1 MNRTPGSAPHGPDM
15 AAGAVTAVIA
25 LALLLLSLNF
35 PVLMQDV
42 GEADPLAPMHWW
54 EVGGTA
60 ATPALLVTQ
69 GLAIGALL
77 LSALWALWPT
87 PGAARTLG
95 LACLSATG
103 AGALLAITPTDQV
116 STPGSGYWLATT
128 ALAMLAVTGVRRVA
142 RLAWPAA
149 LGPVTSWITAALFGA
164 WALLFWELLVTGFGV
179 PRVLLPAPSAIAV
192 ALWEHAGTLG
202 GDLVQ
207 TVLKAVLVGYVL
219 GSGLGVATGIAI
231 DRLPFL
237 QRGLLPVAS
246 LSSTV
251 PLVGVAPIAV
261 MWFGF
266 DWPSKAAVVTLMT
279 FFPALISTLAGLQAS
294 GKLERELMHAY
305 AAGYQRTLLS
315 LRLPAAL
322 PFIFNALKVNATL
335 ALIGAIVAEFFGSPT
350 VGLGFRISTEASRLN
365 MPLVWAAIV
374 VAGVVG
380 SCLFALLAALERRVN
395 FWHPSVR
402 AAR

>member
-1 MNRTPGSAPHGPDM
+1 
-15 AAGAVTAVIA
+15 
-25 LALLLLSLNF
+25 
-35 PVLMQDV
+35 MQDV
-42 GEADPLAPMHWW
+42 GEADPLVPMRWW
-54 EVGGTA
+54 HVGGPTA
-60 ATPALLVTQ
+60 TTTLLLTQ
-69 GLAIGALL
+69 CTAIGTLL

-87 PGAARTLG
+87 PGATRS
-95 LACLSATG
+95 LALVALSGIG
-103 AGALLAITPTDQV
+103 AIALLAITPTDQV
-116 STPGSGYWLATT
+116 STPGSAYWLATA
-128 ALAMLAVTGVRRVA
+128 ALALLAVTGVRRVA
-142 RLAWPAA
+142 RLTLTTRTLRPLTGW
-149 LGPVTSWITAALFGA
+149 LTAAIFGA
-164 WALLFWELLVTGFGV
+164 WALLFWELLVTGFAV
-179 PRVLLPAPSAIAV
+179 PRVLLPSPSAIAL

-207 TVLKAVLVGYVL
+207 TVFKAVLAGYML
-219 GSGLGVATGIAI
+219 GSGLGVLTGIAI
-231 DRLPFL
+231 DRLPLL

-279 FFPALISTLAGLQAS
+279 FFPALVSTLAGLQAT

-315 LRLPAAL
+315 LRLPVAL

-350 VGLGFRISTEASRLN
+350 VGLGFRISTEAARLN

-374 VAGVVG
+374 VASVVG
-380 SCLFALLAALERRVN
+380 SLLFALLAALERRVN

-402 AAR
+402 VAR

>member
-1 MNRTPGSAPHGPDM
+1 MNSQSTSHRLEAV
-15 AAGAVTAVIA
+15 GAVAAVIA

-42 GEADPLAPMHWW
+42 GEADPLAPMRWW
-54 EVGGTA
+54 QVGGPS
-60 ATPALLVTQ
+60 ATTTLLFTQ

-77 LSALWALWPT
+77 LAALWALRST
-87 PGAARTLG
+87 PGTAATLG
-95 LACLSATG
+95 LVGVSGVG
-103 AGALLAITPTDQV
+103 AGALLVITPTDQV
-116 STPGSGYWLATT
+116 STPGSGYWLATM
-128 ALAMLAVTGVRRVA
+128 ALALLAVIGVRRVA
-142 RLAWPAA
+142 RLTWPAA
-149 LGPVTSWITAALFGA
+149 LGPLTAWVTAAVFGA
-164 WALLFWELLVTGFGV
+164 WALLFWELLVTGLAV
-179 PRVLLPAPSAIAV
+179 PRVLLPTPSAITA

-219 GSGLGVATGIAI
+219 GSGLGVLTGVAI
-231 DRLPFL
+231 DRLPLL

-266 DWPSKAAVVTLMT
+266 DWPSKAAVVALMT
-279 FFPALISTLAGLQAS
+279 FFPALVSTLAGLQAT

-305 AAGYQRTLLS
+305 AAGYRRTLLS

-350 VGLGFRISTEASRLN
+350 VGLGFRISTEAARLN

-374 VAGVVG
+374 VASVVG
-380 SCLFALLAALERRVN
+380 SILFALLAALERRVN

-402 AAR
+402 VAR

>member
-1 MNRTPGSAPHGPDM
+1 MSARTTSRQAE
-15 AAGAVTAVIA
+15 AIGAVAAVIA
-25 LALLLLSLNF
+25 LAMLLLSLNF

-42 GEADPLAPMHWW
+42 SEADPLAPMRWW
-54 EVGGTA
+54 QVGGAA
-60 ATPALLVTQ
+60 ATTSLLATQ
-69 GLAIGALL
+69 IVAIGALL
-77 LSALWALWPT
+77 MAALWALRPT
-87 PGAARTLG
+87 PSTTGTLG
-95 LACLSATG
+95 LVGLTALG
-103 AGALLAITPTDQV
+103 AGALLVITPTDQV

-128 ALAMLAVTGVRRVA
+128 ALALLAVIGVRRVA
-142 RLAWPAA
+142 RLSLSST
-149 LGPVTSWITAALFGA
+149 LGPITGWITAAVFGA
-164 WALLFWELLVTGFGV
+164 WALLFWELLVTGFAV
-179 PRVLLPAPSAIAV
+179 PRVLLPAPSAIAA

-207 TVLKAVLVGYVL
+207 TVLKAVLIGYVL
-219 GSGLGVATGIAI
+219 GSGLGVLTGIAI
-231 DRLPFL
+231 DRLPLL

-266 DWPSKAAVVTLMT
+266 DWPSKAAVVALMT
-279 FFPALISTLAGLQAS
+279 FFPALVSTLAGLQAT

-350 VGLGFRISTEASRLN
+350 MGLGFRISTEAARLN

-374 VAGVVG
+374 VASVVG
-380 SCLFALLAALERRVN
+380 SILFALLAALERRVN

-402 AAR
+402 VAR

>member
-1 MNRTPGSAPHGPDM
+1 MSARTTPRQAE
-15 AAGAVTAVIA
+15 AIGAVAAVIA

-42 GEADPLAPMHWW
+42 SEAAPLAPMRWW
-54 EVGGTA
+54 QVGGA
-60 ATPALLVTQ
+60 EATTSLLATQ
-69 GLAIGALL
+69 IVAIGALL
-77 LSALWALWPT
+77 MAALWALRPT
-87 PGAARTLG
+87 PSTTGTLG
-95 LACLSATG
+95 LVGLTALG
-103 AGALLAITPTDQV
+103 AGALLVITPTDQV

-128 ALAMLAVTGVRRVA
+128 ALALLAVIGVRRVA
-142 RLAWPAA
+142 RLSLPST
-149 LGPVTSWITAALFGA
+149 LGPITGWITAAVFGA
-164 WALLFWELLVTGFGV
+164 WALLFWELLVTGFAV
-179 PRVLLPAPSAIAV
+179 PRVLLPAPSAIAA

-207 TVLKAVLVGYVL
+207 TVLKAVLIGYVL
-219 GSGLGVATGIAI
+219 GSGLGVLTGIAI
-231 DRLPFL
+231 DRLPLL

-266 DWPSKAAVVTLMT
+266 DWPSKAAVVALMT
-279 FFPALISTLAGLQAS
+279 FFPALVSTLAGLQAT

-350 VGLGFRISTEASRLN
+350 MGLGFRISTEAARLN

-374 VAGVVG
+374 VASVVG
-380 SCLFALLAALERRVN
+380 SILFALLAALERRVN

-402 AAR
+402 VAR

>member
-1 MNRTPGSAPHGPDM
+1 MNTITTTAPTKNAVG
-15 AAGAVTAVIA
+15 AIGAVMA

-42 GEADPLAPMHWW
+42 GEADPLAPMRWW
-54 EVGGTA
+54 QVAGPA
-60 ATPALLVTQ
+60 ATPTLLLTQ
-69 GLAIGALL
+69 GAAIGALL
-77 LSALWALWPT
+77 LSALWALWST

-95 LACLSATG
+95 LVALSGIG

-116 STPGSGYWLATT
+116 STPGSGYWLATA
-128 ALAMLAVTGVRRVA
+128 ALALLAVLGVRRVA
-142 RLAWPAA
+142 RLALPSA
-149 LGPVTSWITAALFGA
+149 LGSLSAWVTAGVFGA

-219 GSGLGVATGIAI
+219 GSGLGVLTGIAI

-279 FFPALISTLAGLQAS
+279 FFPALISTLAGLQAT
-294 GKLERELMHAY
+294 GRLERELMHAY

-322 PFIFNALKVNATL
+322 PFIFSALKVNATL

-374 VAGVVG
+374 VASVVG
-380 SCLFALLAALERRVN
+380 SILFALLAALECRVN

-402 AAR
+402 AAS